1 MEFLLVLIYS
11 IAFILL
17 GIYLLLRKRYSYFAE
32 RGILHDKPELIFG
45 NFREMRR
52 SNSMFLVIREY
63 YKKYKGKA
71 KYIGFYLFIR
81 RAIFILD
88 LELIKN
94 VLIKDFEYFPNRGTY
109 YNEKDDPISASIMH
123 LDYEKWR
130 NMRVKLTPTFTS
142 GKMKFMFPTVVDV
155 ATQLVEVMRDA
166 HESGSFEM
174 GIEFEDII
182 ARYAVDVIGSVAFG
196 LSCNSLKNPEA
207 EFKVMGEKGFP
218 CKHNWFV
225 HSFMNS
231 YPNLARKLGMKFHF
245 DDVGEFFLRIVRE
258 TVTYR
263 EKTGT
268 QRNDFL
274 NLLIDLKN
282 SDTADPITMEQ
293 ITAQAYVF
301 FTAGFETSSCTMSFC
316 LYELALNQMVQ
327 NKLREEIM
335 EVLTRYEGKFTYEA
349 MNEMKYMEK
358 VLNETMRKYSV
369 VPITLRRAIKDY
381 VIPNTNH
388 VIEKGMDVVIP
399 IDALHHDPELF
410 PNPEEFNP
418 ERFSPSEVEKR
429 NSMSYIP
436 FGDGPHICI
445 GIRFSRLVIMIG
457 LVMILRNY
465 RILPTKKTENP
476 LQYNPKKYFMGS
488 KNGIY
493 LKTEKICRN

>member
-1 MEFLLVLIYS
+1 M
-11 IAFILL
+11 
-17 GIYLLLRKRYSYFAE
+17 
-32 RGILHDKPELIFG
+32 
-45 NFREMRR
+45 
-52 SNSMFLVIREY
+52 
-63 YKKYKGKA
+63 KYKGKA
-71 KYIGFYLFIR
+71 KYVGFYLFIR
-81 RAIFILD
+81 RTILILD

-94 VLIKDFEYFPNRGTY
+94 VLIKDYEYFPNRGTY

-196 LSCNSLKNPEA
+196 LNCNSLKNPEA
-207 EFKVMGEKGFP
+207 EFKKMGEKGFP
-218 CKHNWFV
+218 CKHNWLV

-231 YPNLARKLGMKFHF
+231 YPNLARKLGVKYHF

-268 QRNDFL
+268 QRKDFL

-335 EVLTRYEGKFTYEA
+335 EVLARYKGKFTYEA

-358 VLNETMRKYSV
+358 VLNETMRKYSI
-369 VPITLRRAIKDY
+369 VPFTLRRAIKDY

-399 IDALHHDPELF
+399 IDALHYDPEYF
-410 PNPEEFNP
+410 PNPEVFDP
-418 ERFSPSEVEKR
+418 ERFSASEVEKR

-436 FGDGPHICI
+436 FGDGPRICI

-457 LVMILRNY
+457 LVMILQNY
-465 RILPTKKTENP
+465 RILPTKKTEIP
-476 LQYNPKKYFMGS
+476 LQFSLRKFFMGS
-488 KNGIY
+488 RNGIY
-493 LKTEKICRN
+493 LRTEKIS